1 MVNIVLNLAV
11 LFAVSDAFFTPF
23 ESRTR
28 YKNYMVEDA
37 LFNTG
42 AEDVTDVVPT
52 SDVVAPPLFV
62 NDESVITHDDD
73 VEEAKRKS
81 MELMWCGRETCRA
94 VIRERVVGED
104 NALEFDGPATGQ
116 VCYVWDDD
124 DGTMKKTQSVFLLVK
139 QGDDELMRVAAEA
152 VQELTKMNLDIFVA
166 PDLAAKLKHY
176 YGVDDERIKLFEPI
190 PVAGY
195 GGNHVDL
202 DDEIMG
208 ESRNHFA
215 QKPNPDLVCT
225 LGGDGLLMHASMMFQ
240 ASCPPTLSIAGGS
253 LGFLTRFSRD
263 EMVEAIK
270 ISLGLAQGKEDDI
283 FDDHDPTAIRPSY
296 KLFKE
301 SMSSFNLGLGNR
313 ICISMRMRLDV
324 RVINREGVVRAR
336 FNVLNEV
343 VIDRGA
349 SPFLSALE
357 CFVDDLHLT
366 TVQADGII
374 FAT

>member
-1 MVNIVLNLAV
+1 MVFMI
-11 LFAVSDAFFTPF
+11 
-23 ESRTR
+23 
-28 YKNYMVEDA
+28 EDD
-37 LFNTG
+37 LFNPLYRDG
-42 AEDVTDVVPT
+42 NVKLPNELSIELVSKEVLGDT
-52 SDVVAPPLFV
+52 S
-62 NDESVITHDDD
+62 SKIHYG
-73 VEEAKRKS
+73 EERRRK
-81 MELMWCGRETCRA
+81 MELMWCGRETCKD
-94 VIRERVVGED
+94 VIRERVVGE
-104 NALEFDGPATGQ
+104 NNLEFDGPATGQ
-116 VCYVWDDD
+116 VCYVWDEESRSP
-124 DGTMKKTQSVFLLVK
+124 KARKQSVFILLK
-139 QGDDELMRVAAEA
+139 HGDEELTRVAAVA
-152 VQELTKMNLDIFVA
+152 VRELLHLDIEILVA

-176 YGVDDERIKLFEPI
+176 YGVDDEKIKLFEPR
-190 PVAGY
+190 PVPGF
-195 GGNHVDL
+195 GGNHVSM

-208 ESRNHFA
+208 DFRSNMIE
-215 QKPNPDLVCT
+215 QTNPDLICT

-240 ASCPPTLSIAGGS
+240 ASCPPILCIAGGS
-253 LGFLTRFSRD
+253 LGFLTRFSRN
-263 EMVEAIK
+263 EMVKAIS
-270 ISLGLAQGKEDDI
+270 ISLGLSKSESDNSDENN
-283 FDDHDPTAIRPSY
+283 PEEIRPSY

-301 SMSSFNLGLGNR
+301 SMSTFSLGLGDR